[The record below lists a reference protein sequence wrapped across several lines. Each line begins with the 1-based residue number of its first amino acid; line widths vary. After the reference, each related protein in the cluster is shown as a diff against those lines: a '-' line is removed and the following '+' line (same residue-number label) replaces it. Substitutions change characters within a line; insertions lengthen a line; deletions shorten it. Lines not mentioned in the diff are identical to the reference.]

1 MISLLIVDDDSY
13 IRESLAMILGMQ
25 EGLEVAGVCS
35 NGYEALE
42 FLQERGAVDIVL
54 MDVRMPE
61 CDGVMGTG
69 LIKGVFPSI
78 GVLILT
84 TFDDD
89 DYIVEAI
96 KRGANGYLLKNTP
109 PQVIIDAIRT
119 VAKGHMLID
128 PKIAR
133 KMAGWLNHEAHSPD
147 QKDAQLERLGLT
159 KAEQGIVRK
168 VSEGLSNKEIAQ
180 TLYLSEGT
188 VKNYISEIL
197 GKLSLRD
204 RTQLAI
210 YYLKL

>member
-1 MISLLIVDDDSY
+1 MISLLIVDDDPY
-13 IRESLAMILGMQ
+13 IRESLEMILGMQ
-25 EGLEVAGVCS
+25 EGLEVAGVCA

-42 FLQERGAVDIVL
+42 FLQTRGAVDIVL
-54 MDVRMPE
+54 MDIRMPE

-69 LIKGVFPSI
+69 LIKGAFPSI

-109 PQVIIDAIRT
+109 PQIIIDAIRT

-133 KMAGWLNHEAHSPD
+133 KLAGWLNHEPQSPD
-147 QKDAQLERLGLT
+147 HKDARLERLGLT

>member
-13 IRESLAMILGMQ
+13 IRESLGMILGMQ
-25 EGLEVAGVCS
+25 EGLTVAGAAG
-35 NGYEALE
+35 NGHEALSY
-42 FLQERGAVDIVL
+42 LQEHGAVDVVL

-61 CDGVMGTG
+61 CDGVKGTG
-69 LIKGVFPSI
+69 LIKQFFSDTKI
-78 GVLILT
+78 LILT

-96 KRGANGYLLKNTP
+96 KKGANGYLLKNTP
-109 PQVIIDAIRT
+109 PLQIVDAIRT
-119 VAKGHMLID
+119 VAQGHMLID

-133 KMAGWLNHEAHSPD
+133 KLAGWLHPDFQSPNH
-147 QKDAQLERLGLT
+147 KNAQLERLGLT
-159 KAEQGIVRK
+159 KAEQQIVCK
-168 VSEGLSNKEIAQ
+168 VAEGLSNKEIAQ

-188 VKNYISEIL
+188 IKNYISEIL
-197 GKLSLRD
+197 GKLALRD